1 MATLYEDNIRK
12 LLDEKK
18 QKLDELKDDSNTPKH
33 ELDKLEDEIHVLTML
48 YENYNIGM
56 AAFRRAKGARER
68 NH

>member
-18 QKLDELKDDSNTPKH
+18 QKLDELKDNSNTSKH
-33 ELDKLEDEIHVLTML
+33 EIDKLEDEIRVLTML

-56 AAFRRAKGARER
+56 AVFRRAKRARER